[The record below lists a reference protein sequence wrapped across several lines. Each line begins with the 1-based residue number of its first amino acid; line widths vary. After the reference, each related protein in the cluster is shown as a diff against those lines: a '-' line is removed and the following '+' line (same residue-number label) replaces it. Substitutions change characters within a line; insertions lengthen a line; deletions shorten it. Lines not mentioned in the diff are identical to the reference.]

1 MRMKVRVTEGVLQE
15 DGKQAPSEEC
25 LEKGEVSLEKE
36 EERVLRAASEMSCID
51 PTVLFVVSVS
61 RRHSPTLFPSNKQ
74 TLFPHSIHSVTPLVS
89 SHR

>member
-36 EERVLRAASEMSCID
+36 EERVLRAASEMNRVDSI
-51 PTVLFVVSVS
+51 VLFTVSVS
-61 RRHSPTLFPSNKQ
+61 PRHSPTLSPSNKQ
-74 TLFPHSIHSVTPLVS
+74 TSFPLSTHSVTPLLS
-89 SHR
+89 FHR